1 MHLKTRFFN
10 IDLLGN
16 NVNDPTFQVVTL
28 LIFCRKI
35 HFSLPGSIFAHYFSV
50 LQRHDGPVE
59 RKIEGVWGLA
69 GLHFPPPSDPA
80 HLLNFH
86 CNSPKIL
93 VY

>member
-50 LQRHDGPVE
+50 LKSIMVQLKE
-59 RKIEGVWGLA
+59 RARGFGVLLGYT
-69 GLHFPPPSDPA
+69 LHHPA
-80 HLLNFH
+80 HLLNF
-86 CNSPKIL
+86 CVIL
-93 VY
+93 STLETN